1 MIFPYFEL
9 AASLFILLFAFS
21 IYSRH
26 YENPTARFF
35 ARFALLAFFASI
47 LEYSLRIAFT
57 LELAGILNRFSASL
71 WSFVFPVFTH
81 FCLIFSQKDSFLKKW
96 FSLPILY
103 FPAALLSVLFLFTNF
118 MYVRHDI
125 YHFGIA
131 NQPAPL
137 YWLFA
142 LNTIIYVSWGIIL
155 LVNQYLSNPQ
165 IIERSQA
172 ALIAVGSI
180 LAGIVG
186 IFTDEI
192 LPLVQG
198 YRLFPPTCVFD
209 IAIMIFFIYLAMR
222 RYALFAI
229 SPALAADI
237 IIETMPDSMVM
248 TDLEGRVILVN
259 EEAHKY
265 FRAPKEKIVGSPIE
279 ELFLDKE
286 KYNSLYE
293 RIVFKNKEIL
303 RYAADL
309 VDPLGETIPSLIN
322 ANKVRDALGASM
334 GVVYIIRDIRG

>member
-1 MIFPYFEL
+1 MLFPYFEL
-9 AASLFILLFAFS
+9 AAALFTLLFAFS

-47 LEYSLRIAFT
+47 FEYSLRIAFT
-57 LELAGILNRFSASL
+57 LELAGQLNRLSASL
-71 WSFVFPVFTH
+71 WSFVFPAFAH

-96 FSLPILY
+96 FALPALY
-103 FPAALLSVLFLFTNF
+103 LPAGLLSALFLFTNF

-137 YWLFA
+137 YWFFV
-142 LNTIIYVSWGIIL
+142 LNTVAYVGFGVVL
-155 LVNQYLSNPQ
+155 LLSRYATNAQ
-165 IIERSQA
+165 IIERNQA

-180 LAGIVG
+180 LAGSVG
-186 IFTDEI
+186 LLTDEV
-192 LPLVQG
+192 LPLIQG
-198 YRLFPPTCVFD
+198 YRFFPPTCVFD
-209 IAIMIFFIYLAMR
+209 IAILIFFIYLAMR

-237 IIETMPDSMVM
+237 IIETMPDALVM

-265 FRAPKEKIVGSPIE
+265 FKVKKERIIGSPIE
-279 ELFLDKE
+279 DLFLNKDKYE
-286 KYNSLYE
+286 DLYE
-293 RIVFKNKEIL
+293 KIVFKNKEIL
-303 RYAADL
+303 RHPADL
-309 VDPLGETIPSLIN
+309 LDPLGETIPSLIN
-322 ANKVRDALGASM
+322 ANKVRDSMGASM